1 MSGTGKTE
9 TVKDMAKALGKYCVV
24 FNCSDQ
30 MDYKGL
36 GRIFKGL
43 AQSGSWGCFDE
54 FNRIILPVSFL
65 EVFLFM
71 PTNNFQVLSVC
82 AQQCA
87 VILGCKK
94 DKKKRFQF
102 TDGDTID
109 MNPEFGVF
117 ITMNPTYAGRQELP
131 ENLKIQFRNVAMM
144 VPDRQIIIRVKLAS
158 CGFLENIT
166 LARKFFTLYKL
177 CEEQLTKQVHYDF
190 GLRNIL
196 SVLRTLGRAKRE
208 NPKDTETTTVMRILK
223 DMNVS
228 KLVDEDE
235 PLFQSLVN
243 DLFPNLVVEKQ
254 SYTELEGHLKDHL
267 DRSKLIYHPTWA
279 VKMIQ
284 LYETQRV
291 SCFRAVRPP
300 NSAASELSDPSLW
313 CPGATWHDG
322 AGT

>member
-1 MSGTGKTE
+1 
-9 TVKDMAKALGKYCVV
+9 MAKALGKYCVV
-24 FNCSDQ
+24 FNCLDQ

-291 SCFRAVRPP
+291 SCF
-300 NSAASELSDPSLW
+300 
-313 CPGATWHDG
+313 
-322 AGT
+322 